1 LHSASAP
8 EPSWS
13 PNETT
18 WILRLGEIPVR
29 RSRFRLLQLDGHFAD
44 WIQRPIPAAPA
55 AARGGDVA
63 GAVIR
68 SLPLAAPMPALAI
81 ENGLI
86 HYTTAMAPRHWISL
100 EGSFA
105 EYLAKFSSKTRQ
117 TLGRKTRKLMAPP
130 VSAVFRTYRS
140 PEEMQEFIREAR
152 ALSAKTYQER
162 LLGVGF
168 PSEAAFHE
176 RIVERAASGLEQG
189 FLLFSGDKAI
199 AYLYTPEVKPGVFSY
214 HSLGY
219 DPEYEQHS
227 PGTVLQYLALEHLF
241 AQGKQGMFDFGEG
254 ETEQKRL
261 FGTHSVLCA
270 DVYLLRVT
278 PGNLGRVGLRVLL
291 ESTSSAVV
299 WVLERAGIKRWVKR
313 AMRRGAAG
321 KAAE

>member
-1 LHSASAP
+1 MHSVSAP

-18 WILRLGEIPVR
+18 WIVRLGEMPVAHP
-29 RSRFRLLQLDGHFAD
+29 RFRLLQLDGHFAD
-44 WIQRPIPAAPA
+44 WIGRPVPGAPA
-55 AARGGDVA
+55 AARGNDVA

-68 SLPLAAPMPALAI
+68 SLPLDAPMPALAI

-86 HYTTAMAPRHWISL
+86 RYRTAMAPRHWISL

-105 EYLAKFSSKTRQ
+105 DYLAKFSSKTRQ
-117 TLGRKTRKLMAPP
+117 TLGRKARKLLAPP
-130 VSAVFRTYRS
+130 VSAVFRAYRT
-140 PEEMQEFIREAR
+140 PEEMQAFIREAR

-168 PSEAAFHE
+168 PSDSALLQ

-189 FLLFSGDKAI
+189 FLLFTGDKAI

-261 FGTHSVLCA
+261 FGRDSVLCA
-270 DVYLLRVT
+270 DVYFLRAT
-278 PGNLGRVGLRVLL
+278 PGNIVRVGLRMVL
-291 ESTSSAVV
+291 ESSSSAIV
-299 WVLERAGIKRWVKR
+299 WILERAGIKRWVKR
-313 AMRRGAAG
+313 AMRRGAIRS
-321 KAAE
+321 